1 MKNFYNDPN
10 VYCVNVAKKHGA
22 GFPLDEH
29 GNAQTR
35 LLNGEWDFKYFVS
48 ATMLDLNPSE
58 WDTIEVPSNWQ
69 LKGYGKPIYTNI
81 RYPHPIATTGK
92 PHINE
97 SENSCGLYRTT
108 FKLDKIDGEVHIN
121 FAANSGAELYATSF
135 SSAISSRSAFWYS
148 SILSSFMIFS
158 YCRKRTGLF

>member
-69 LKGYGKPIYTNI
+69 LKDTASRYIQTYAI
-81 RYPHPIATTGK
+81 RTRLQPRASRISTRAKTLADCIA
-92 PHINE
+92 PL
-97 SENSCGLYRTT
+97 SNSTKSTVKCISTLQPT
-108 FKLDKIDGEVHIN
+108 
-121 FAANSGAELYATSF
+121 AA
-135 SSAISSRSAFWYS
+135 R
-148 SILSSFMIFS
+148 SFMSTALLQDTAKTRSTIRNTTS
-158 YCRKRTGLF
+158 HRLSKSAKTK